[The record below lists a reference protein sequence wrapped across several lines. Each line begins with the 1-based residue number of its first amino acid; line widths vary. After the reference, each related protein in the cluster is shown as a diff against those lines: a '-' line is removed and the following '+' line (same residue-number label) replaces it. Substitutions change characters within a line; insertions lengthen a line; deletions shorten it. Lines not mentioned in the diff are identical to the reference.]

1 SAAMPG
7 SPGPVPLFLLLAA
20 IPVVIPV
27 KVTPAV
33 LYTKPRPS
41 QLPPSMP
48 GKTPVPAGPSRAQ
61 LPTLLPSDTS
71 TLDSAEFFFNCCDCC
86 PAVAGP
92 RGWPGPQGPAGAKG
106 EKGEAGPPGLPGT
119 PAPQGPKGSKGERGG
134 KGEPGE
140 RGASGSPGYPGK
152 PGLPGDTGAKGNKG
166 NYGFPGLKGQKGAKG
181 DTCDNGTKGDKGDRG
196 DPGEPGGGRGAPG
209 RKGSRG
215 PKGSSAPVPRA
226 PRSAFSAGLTR
237 PFPPPHVPIR
247 FDRVWFN
254 ESADYDPNTGKF
266 RCGVP
271 GAYVFSYHVTVRG
284 RPARLSLVASGR
296 RVAKARDTLYGQDID
311 QASFLTILRLRA
323 GDQVW
328 LEVAKDW
335 NGLYAG
341 AEDDSVFTGFLLYPD
356 GVEVLL

>member
-1 SAAMPG
+1 A
-7 SPGPVPLFLLLAA
+7 L
-20 IPVVIPV
+20 
-27 KVTPAV
+27 K
-33 LYTKPRPS
+33 
-41 QLPPSMP
+41 
-48 GKTPVPAGPSRAQ
+48 
-61 LPTLLPSDTS
+61 
-71 TLDSAEFFFNCCDCC
+71 
-86 PAVAGP
+86 
-92 RGWPGPQGPAGAKG
+92 
-106 EKGEAGPPGLPGT
+106 EKE
-119 PAPQGPKGSKGERGG
+119 
-134 KGEPGE
+134 
-140 RGASGSPGYPGK
+140 
-152 PGLPGDTGAKGNKG
+152 
-166 NYGFPGLKGQKGAKG
+166 
-181 DTCDNGTKGDKGDRG
+181 G
-196 DPGEPGGGRGAPG
+196 DPGPKGGRGAPG

-247 FDRVWFN
+247 FDRLWFN

-356 GVEVLL
+356 AAGPARGGHSPSQLIISIFKLHNKTPSQLLQSLHAALVNNYEMWFNESADYDPNTGKFRCGVPGAYVFSYHVTVRGRPARLSLVASGRRVAKARDTLYGQDIDQASFLTILRLRAGDQVWLEVAKDWNGLYAGAEDDSVFTGFLLYPDNSFPAPAILAWSKLLLESV